1 MRRLQA
7 HKHEHS
13 HSTPP
18 HHSTWRG
25 WGDTGQTDGGGAWGS
40 REEQYTRWRT
50 KATLGCFLSLSLRP
64 LLPLRPDTVIGL
76 GQGDQRRLPTVT
88 PGDTGP
94 LSRGQESEGA
104 QGENP
109 TFTAETPCV
118 HHECLAW
125 ESTGSEVAT
134 GGLQD
139 RPPGGGGTGSPGP
152 SHPSFLRKALE
163 LTPPGPE
170 RHGAVTRAL
179 GTTPAAPWRK

>member
-13 HSTPP
+13 HSTAPI
-18 HHSTWRG
+18 TLRG
-25 WGDTGQTDGGGAWGS
+25 GGGGTRDRRTGGAWGS

-64 LLPLRPDTVIGL
+64 LPPLRPDTVIGL

-88 PGDTGP
+88 PGDTRA

-109 TFTAETPCV
+109 TFTAETPCE

-134 GGLQD
+134 GELQD
-139 RPPGGGGTGSPGP
+139 RPPGGGGTGPRAP
-152 SHPSFLRKALE
+152 
-163 LTPPGPE
+163 LTQVSSE
-170 RHGAVTRAL
+170 RHL
-179 GTTPAAPWRK
+179 S